1 MSTFAKYLL
10 LGILFLSFNLPSGA
24 QMTVSTEPQSVIAVF
39 EAMYRYDFIDAEKK
53 LRELNA
59 TNIPQDQ
66 IDLAHVNLLW
76 WWLISGDESRDYEN
90 LMAAILNRI
99 INRIDT
105 KPSSQMTDQEVFTLV
120 HSFAY
125 LTRVDIFREKYLKG
139 IVNLRHTLKFLE
151 ISLRDAERYDKFL
164 MISGLYNFFAAAAQ
178 KEYPLFTPFFA
189 LGPSFNRDKG
199 FSELLRC
206 SRMDNLLIRNESLY
220 YLMKIDYQLEKKYD
234 DALRLADEL
243 IVKYPFN
250 LIYHFHRFMILIEAD
265 RKPEALEQ
273 YSKMMVVALNAP
285 GLNPLQKA
293 HLIDIAKKRLRKEKI
308 NPAI

>member
-1 MSTFAKYLL
+1 
-10 LGILFLSFNLPSGA
+10 
-24 QMTVSTEPQSVIAVF
+24 
-39 EAMYRYDFIDAEKK
+39 
-53 LRELNA
+53 
-59 TNIPQDQ
+59 
-66 IDLAHVNLLW
+66 
-76 WWLISGDESRDYEN
+76 
-90 LMAAILNRI
+90 MAAILNRI

-243 IVKYPFN
+243 IMKYPFN

>member
-24 QMTVSTEPQSVIAVF
+24 QMTVSTEPQAVIAVF

-90 LMAAILNRI
+90 LMAAILNRV

-243 IVKYPFN
+243 IMKYPFN